1 MRKALATRT
10 GSAWF
15 FAKPASDSQYSL
27 YTFSGR
33 EMIGLFS
40 RLGAWSIPFTMP
52 AHAPRN
58 DAFDARCHPLIPSAL
73 SAHFVPRPGIV
84 HLRLHLLYALSHPG
98 CGLSQRS

>member
-40 RLGAWSIPFTMP
+40 PPRRLVHTV
-52 AHAPRN
+52 H
-58 DAFDARCHPLIPSAL
+58 DACARAT
-73 SAHFVPRPGIV
+73 
-84 HLRLHLLYALSHPG
+84 
-98 CGLSQRS
+98 Q